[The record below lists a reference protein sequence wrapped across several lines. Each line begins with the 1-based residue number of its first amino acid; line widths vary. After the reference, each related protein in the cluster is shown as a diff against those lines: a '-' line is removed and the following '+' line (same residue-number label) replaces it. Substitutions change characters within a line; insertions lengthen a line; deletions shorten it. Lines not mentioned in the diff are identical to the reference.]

1 MCASQ
6 ARNGKQFIFQYSNHL
21 YHTICNLQWWIK
33 VFRVW
38 NPRWVTDCIHFNSK
52 KQQLKVFAFSE
63 TGFKFQSNT
72 NWIGPET
79 LSLFTKICS
88 HRMISLLKGWWRE
101 NTQQSKKNSS
111 WMGTVLLSGLHHTK
125 TRQASKWSLVQL
137 GFESC
142 QGSSSWSSG
151 M

>member
-1 MCASQ
+1 MCALQ

-33 VFRVW
+33 VFRLW

-63 TGFKFQSNT
+63 TGFKFQFNT

-88 HRMISLLKGWWRE
+88 HRMISLLKGWWRD

-111 WMGTVLLSGLHHTK
+111 WMGTVLLTIPHQNKASFKSGP
-125 TRQASKWSLVQL
+125 W
-137 GFESC
+137 F
-142 QGSSSWSSG
+142 SWALKAARVDFPEV
-151 M
+151 